1 MANKKATSRDCVDC
15 ACEKIEPGYD
25 NCTALMDA
33 NDEHILCALNS
44 IQTTEDYTTLPKK
57 MAKVLYQFW
66 CLLKNIIAQICFLT
80 SELKRLCQTLACLNK
95 RIDDL
100 QESIIAAMIDN
111 VAFGLASRTSGGG
124 SSTGGT
130 TYMKSSVN
138 QKDKTFKFVWN
149 MVFSGAEVGV
159 GEINGKV
166 DADYTANK
174 DGTVTVNIKSYTITT
189 LSYKAK
195 RAGSSS
201 ANISISKIDGTK
213 IVNQTYNPYS
223 TWNQNVNKTVTVG
236 KVVTLH
242 PKASTGDI
250 ALFNIAD
257 TWQLDPTYGTAYAKY
272 DNNNDKIPD
281 FTSPCP
287 IDCPK

>member
-1 MANKKATSRDCVDC
+1 MANKKTSKDCVDC

-25 NCTALMDA
+25 NCTALIDA
-33 NDEHILCALNS
+33 NDEQILCALNS

-66 CLLKNIIAQICFLT
+66 CLFKNIIAQICFLT